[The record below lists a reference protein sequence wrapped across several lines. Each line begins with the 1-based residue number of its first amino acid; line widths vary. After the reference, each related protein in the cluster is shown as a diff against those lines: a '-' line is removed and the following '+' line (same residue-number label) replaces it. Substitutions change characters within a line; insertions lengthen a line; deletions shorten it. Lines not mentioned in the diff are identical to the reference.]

1 MSRPTERL
9 TLVAFG
15 DVYNLRPRD
24 RHAGLSG
31 LAALIERQRRASPQ
45 SLLVACGDVLSAEP
59 DLSEWTPEESCK
71 HMPVL
76 LNMLGVDYAVPGNH
90 EYERGADVFRRRM
103 RECKFDW
110 LCTNVLEEGDA
121 PFGCGVA
128 EAVFT
133 TAGGH
138 RVGLLGLCTPDTPQM
153 SAARP
158 GVTFAPAVERARRAV
173 AVFEQQ
179 GVCAIVAVT
188 HMSLTEDR
196 LLVGAVPGIDLVL
209 GGHDHHALCEW
220 MGDVP
225 IVKAGSNFSHLARV
239 DMDLCAHQRPRIDQ
253 VCHLVNGSGGPGVPA
268 VDEALA
274 RFDSGARR
282 RRGDREQQPQQHV
295 ATLAKQFESTSNADC
310 SMGRL
315 VADLL
320 CEAYQVDLFLI
331 NAAALRS
338 NRTYEAGHAVTDGD
352 LRCEMPFQACA
363 VVCRLRGRDIREA
376 FEHALASP
384 HGRHHLH
391 ASRGWRCVFDPTAP
405 DGSRVV
411 GITRDGDPLSD
422 EDALRVGIIRYL
434 YLGGDGFASLARGQA
449 IAHPLDGVLLR
460 DTVTVCMRKRGT
472 LHPSDEPR
480 YTPRAQGAVVC

>member
-9 TLVAFG
+9 TLIAFG

-90 EYERGADVFRRRM
+90 EYERGADVFQRRM

-110 LCTNVLEEGDA
+110 LCTNVIEGDA

-138 RVGLLGLCTPDTPQM
+138 HVGLLGLCTPDTPQL
-153 SAARP
+153 SAAGP
-158 GVTFAPAVERARRAV
+158 SVTFAPVVERARRAV
-173 AVFEQQ
+173 AAFEQR

-188 HMSLTEDR
+188 HMSLAEDR
-196 LLVGAVPGIDLVL
+196 LLVGAVPEVDLVL

-220 MGDVP
+220 IGDVP
-225 IVKAGSNFSHLARV
+225 IVKAGGNFSHLARV
-239 DMDLCAHQRPRIDQ
+239 DLDLCAHQRPRIEQ
-253 VCHLVNGSGGPGVPA
+253 VCHLVNGCGGPGVSA

-274 RFDSGARR
+274 RLDSAARS
-282 RRGDREQQPQQHV
+282 RRGDREQQHHV
-295 ATLAKQFESTSNADC
+295 AILAERFESTSNADC

-338 NRTYEAGHAVTDGD
+338 NRTYAAGHVITDGD
-352 LRCEMPFQACA
+352 LRHEMPFQACA
-363 VVCRLRGRDIREA
+363 VVCRLEGRDIREA
-376 FEHALASP
+376 FEHALGFP
-384 HGRHHLH
+384 HDRHHLH
-391 ASRGWRCVFDPTAP
+391 ASRGWHCAFDPRRPT
-405 DGSRVV
+405 
-411 GITRDGDPLSD
+411 
-422 EDALRVGIIRYL
+422 
-434 YLGGDGFASLARGQA
+434 
-449 IAHPLDGVLLR
+449 
-460 DTVTVCMRKRGT
+460 
-472 LHPSDEPR
+472 
-480 YTPRAQGAVVC
+480 GAAW

>member
-153 SAARP
+153 SAAGP

-188 HMSLTEDR
+188 HMSLAEDR

-274 RFDSGARR
+274 RFDSEARR

-295 ATLAKQFESTSNADC
+295 ATLAKQFESTSSADC

-338 NRTYEAGHAVTDGD
+338 NRTYEAGHVVTDGD

-363 VVCRLRGRDIREA
+363 VACRLGGRDIREA

-391 ASRGWRCVFDPTAP
+391 ASRGWRCTFDPTAP

-422 EDALRVGIIRYL
+422 EDTLRVGIIRYL
-434 YLGGDGFASLARGQA
+434 YLGGDGFASLTRGQA
-449 IAHPLDGVLLR
+449 IAHPLDGTLLR